1 MSLTLL
7 VLPSP
12 ELGKQLLQRKQWT
25 SNCMT
30 HPLKRER
37 KSLCVNSCIINKNS
51 SFSKVLTFWVKPLPG
66 VIPLSSV
73 NLHEKK
79 SGPLCLEA
87 EVILAMHLFHS
98 LENYLQPV
106 CIICICMYNMYNIH
120 VHMHMCVCIK
130 KLNFSYVTNFNVLIY
145 QFKCILII
153 CQAHCT

>member
-1 MSLTLL
+1 MQHFLVWLACKLYFPTANTGKSNIYMSLTLL

-12 ELGKQLLQRKQWT
+12 ELGKQLLQKKQRT

-87 EVILAMHLFHS
+87 EVILAMHLSHS
-98 LENYLQPV
+98 LENYLQPCV
-106 CIICICMYNMYNIH
+106 CMYNIH
-120 VHMHMCVCIK
+120 ICACAHAHVCMH
-130 KLNFSYVTNFNVLIY
+130 
-145 QFKCILII
+145 
-153 CQAHCT
+153 